1 MAHPGLR
8 TFLAAAVLLVF
19 GIVPSKVRAG
29 GSGLNTVVV
38 INKSSSNSCEV
49 GNYFCERRQVPPE
62 NVLYINWNGGN
73 VSWTNTDFQ
82 NTLLDSLFSML
93 AQRQLTNQIDYVV
106 LSMDIPFQTL
116 NGPNVNSTTSALF
129 YGLQN
134 DSGPN
139 AAGIVNTYARSEQ
152 IFRQAPP
159 ASSSGASFLTTML
172 TADTVATVKQM
183 IDRGVSSDGTRP
195 TQPVLLAKSSD
206 YYRNGR
212 YVNFDNAIFNTRLC
226 ANYQVLRTNLDSPL
240 GLTDLLGFETGLA
253 NFSISPGTF
262 VPGAITDSLT
272 SFGGIIFQSPS
283 QTTLL
288 AFIAAGATGAYGTV
302 VEPSPSLE
310 KFPNPQVYFYQAR
323 GFSLAECYYQSI
335 DEPYEGLIVGEPL
348 AAPFQHVGSGAW
360 LSPASNGLLS
370 GTAQLSLQF
379 QAADATHPL
388 QQVDLFVDGKYWQ
401 TLTNIPPQ
409 PGNALTFTLNNQ
421 QVTYTI
427 PANSTLAS
435 VASGLTTQLNNAG
448 SGATTNVIA
457 STFGDRIELHS
468 VSTHR
473 PASPSNVHSQGK
485 GGSASSGN
493 SPPSFGSSKGSA
505 NSLTTLADSARGMFL
520 NSQAYGLQSYFVNG
534 AIQAGSWLRLS
545 VVKTNG
551 AAVTLSVTNQ
561 SSTATFYDL
570 ATQLTNAINTSA
582 ALSGAD
588 GLSADDLLQGYS
600 GTALFNLRARGA
612 GLKPALMNVTLSGSP
627 MFTINPAG
635 QVALTNNLS
644 DLVARN
650 LLYIRAGLTN
660 LGLTFALDTTTLAN
674 GYHQLDAVAYEG
686 THVHTQTRAS
696 VPVIV
701 QNSSLNAT
709 MTLMDLPNPSPVHG
723 TYHIQVTANT
733 NTVSTISL
741 YTTGGKLSSLTN
753 QSNPTFVVNGSSL
766 GVGLHP
772 FYALVQTSDGL
783 QYRTQTQSV
792 RLY

>member
-8 TFLAAAVLLVF
+8 TFLAAAVLLAF
-19 GIVPSKVRAG
+19 GMVPSKVRAG

-38 INKSSSNSCEV
+38 INQNSSNSCEV
-49 GNYFCERRQVPPE
+49 GNYYCERRQVPPE

-82 NTLLDSLFSML
+82 TTLLNPLLSML
-93 AQRQLTNQIDYVV
+93 AERQLTNQIDYVV

-159 ASSSGASFLTTML
+159 TNSSGASFLTTML

-183 IDRGVSSDGTRP
+183 IDQGVNSDGTHP

-206 YYRNGR
+206 YARNGR
-212 YVNFDNAIFNTRLC
+212 YVNFDNAIFNARLRPG
-226 ANYQVLRTNLDSPL
+226 YLVLRTNLHSPL
-240 GLTDLLGFETGLA
+240 GLSNLLGFETGLA

-262 VPGAITDSLT
+262 VPGAIADSLT
-272 SFGGIIFQSPS
+272 SFGGIIFQSPG

-288 AFIAAGATGAYGTV
+288 AFIAAGAAGAYGTV

-348 AAPFQHVGSGAW
+348 AAPFQQVGSGAW
-360 LSPASNGLLS
+360 LAPASNAVLS

-379 QAADATHPL
+379 QAADANHPL

-401 TLTNIPPQ
+401 TLTNIAPQ
-409 PGNALTFTLNNQ
+409 AGNVLTFTLNNR
-421 QVTYTI
+421 QVTY
-427 PANSTLAS
+427 PVAANATLAS
-435 VASGLTTQLNNAG
+435 IASGLTTQLNNAG
-448 SGATTNVIA
+448 SGATSNVIA

-468 VSTHR
+468 VSSHR
-473 PASPSNVHSQGK
+473 PAPPGNVHSQGK
-485 GGSASSGN
+485 GASASTGN
-493 SPPSFGSSKGSA
+493 SPPSFTSSKGSA
-505 NSLTTLADSARGMFL
+505 NALTTLAGSARSMFL
-520 NSQAYGLQSYFVNG
+520 NSQACGLQSYSVNG

-551 AAVTLSVTNQ
+551 ALVMLSVTNQ

-570 ATQLTNAINTSA
+570 ATQLTNAINTSI

-588 GLSADDLLQGYS
+588 GLSADDLQQGYS
-600 GTALFNLRARGA
+600 GTALFNLRARGS
-612 GLKPALMNVTLSGSP
+612 GLKPALINVTLSGFS
-627 MFTINPAG
+627 MVTISPAG
-635 QVALTNNLS
+635 EVALTNNLS
-644 DLVARN
+644 DLDARN
-650 LLYIRAGLTN
+650 HLYIRAGVTN
-660 LGLTFALDTTTLAN
+660 LGLSFALDTTTFAD

-686 THVHTQTRAS
+686 THVHTQTRAT

-701 QNSSLNAT
+701 QNSSLNASI
-709 MTLMDLPNPSPVHG
+709 TLLDLPNPSPVQG
-723 TYHIQVTANT
+723 TYHIQVTVNT
-733 NTVSTISL
+733 NTFSTISL
-741 YTTGGKLSSLTN
+741 YTTGGMLSSVTN
-753 QSNPTFVVNGSSL
+753 QSSPTFVVNGPSL

-772 FYALVQTSDGL
+772 FYALVQTSDGS